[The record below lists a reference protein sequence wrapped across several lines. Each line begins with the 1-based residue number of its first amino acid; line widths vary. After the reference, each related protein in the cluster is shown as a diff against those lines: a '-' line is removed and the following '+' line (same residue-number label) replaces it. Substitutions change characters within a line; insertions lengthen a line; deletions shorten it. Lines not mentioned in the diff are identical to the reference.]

1 MDNQLKIKT
10 ESQIQAECVTWF
22 KNELRGLRRRLYMVH
37 NDGAKNAITASQD
50 LARGLTKGVLDL
62 NLDIPNGTYNGLRIE
77 MKKPGGS
84 LSPEQ
89 KEMIAENESFG
100 YKSVVVDNLE
110 KFQQVVLEY
119 LPAHL
124 LPAKY
129 LNQPEQAA

>member
-1 MDNQLKIKT
+1 MTNSFKIKP
-10 ESQIQAECVTWF
+10 EAQIQAECVTWF
-22 KNELRGLRRRLYMVH
+22 KNEFRGLRRRLYMVH
-37 NDGAKNAITASQD
+37 NDGNKNAITASQD

-62 NLDIPNGTYNGLRIE
+62 NLDIPNGQYSGLRIE

-89 KEMIAENESFG
+89 KEMIAENEYFG

-110 KFQQVVLEY
+110 SFQQAILDY

-124 LPAKY
+124 LPIRYQKAS
-129 LNQPEQAA
+129 